1 MQGFEDM
8 DLEEDKRDIINREIR
23 MFRDMHKV
31 RLVPEA
37 LLGIV
42 LCSVLFFHSSCLSF
56 QLQRKRLLPD
66 KMQLHFHFYVS
77 IKQFHT
83 NCC

>member
-1 MQGFEDM
+1 MIILLSKHFFAQLIFFFFDLQGFEDM

-42 LCSVLFFHSSCLSF
+42 LCSVLFSTAVAFLFSF
-56 QLQRKRLLPD
+56 REKDCVAR
-66 KMQLHFHFYVS
+66 
-77 IKQFHT
+77 
-83 NCC
+83 